1 MLISDDDIRS
11 STSIKFDATDN
22 NYRVVVKNDTG
33 SYFSATFDTFEEA
46 ELFLNEWSKQHG

>member
-1 MLISDDDIRS
+1 MSISDDDIRS

-33 SYFSATFDTFEEA
+33 SYFSAAFDTFEEA
-46 ELFLNEWSKQHG
+46 ELFVNEWSKQHG

>member
-1 MLISDDDIRS
+1 MLISNDDIRS
-11 STSIKFDATDN
+11 STSIRFNAADN

-46 ELFLNEWSKQHG
+46 ELFVNEWSKQNG